1 MKKLICCLCSI
12 VAMCGVA
19 LAQGK
24 YSAPKSFNIVKQ
36 TVSPVVAKKEVP
48 KQVVPPILDVVEGSV
63 QFIDEDKN
71 GFVNANEQCR
81 IRLQVKNRGNGDGI
95 NCTANLYGE
104 GSTQGLIANNVKL
117 PVIKPNESVWVEI
130 PIKSS
135 INTETGTVL
144 FTVKIDEPNGF
155 GTEAKIQ
162 VGTRAFENP
171 FVEVASYQVTGG
183 NGGLLTKRDPF
194 TVQVMVQNT
203 GYGLAENVK
212 VQVSFPSKNSGIFC
226 TSGNDVVT
234 FPQIK
239 SGKTQIIE
247 YQFIANN
254 NYTSSDLPIT
264 VQISEK
270 YGKYAKNE
278 TMNLKFGQS
287 IGSNVVLNVKGHEE
301 QKHEIVKAS
310 FYSDVDVDIPISFT
324 KNDKTFVVVV
334 GNENYKSVSPVPYAL
349 NDSRIFKEYCEK
361 TLGVPSQNIHYA
373 PDATLN
379 NIRAEVK
386 WLKDIMEVY
395 SDAKIIFYYA
405 GHGIPDEAN
414 HSAYLLPVDGYGT
427 DVSTGYKLDLLYS
440 ELGKANQHV
449 TVFLD
454 ACFSG
459 AKREGDMLVA
469 ARGVAIKTKSGSP
482 QGNMVVFS
490 ASQGDETAAANDN
503 ERHGMFTYYLLKK
516 LKETQG
522 NVTYGILGD
531 YIRDNVK
538 KQTVISGKLQ
548 TPTVTP
554 SAAVQGDWRM
564 LKLK

>member
-12 VAMCGVA
+12 VALCGIA
-19 LAQGK
+19 LAQGN
-24 YSAPKSFNIVKQ
+24 YSAPKSFHIVKQ
-36 TVSPVVAKKEVP
+36 I
-48 KQVVPPILDVVEGSV
+48 VPPVLDVVDGSV

-71 GFVNANEQCR
+71 GFINANEQCK
-81 IRLQVKNRGNGDGI
+81 IRLQVKNSGMGDG
-95 NCTANLYGE
+95 YGCVAKISSAT
-104 GSTQGLIANNVKL
+104 GTTQGLTYSGKQL
-117 PVIKPNESVWVEI
+117 PVIKPNESIWVEI
-130 PIKSS
+130 PISATM
-135 INTETGTVL
+135 NTATGTVT
-144 FTVKIDEPNGF
+144 FTVLIDEPNGF
-155 GTEAKIQ
+155 GTNALIQ

-183 NGGLLTKRDPF
+183 NDGLLTKRAPF
-194 TVQVMVQNT
+194 TLQVMVQNT
-203 GYGLAENVK
+203 GYGLAENVS
-212 VQVSFPSKNSGIFC
+212 VNITFPSKNSGVFC
-226 TSGNDVVT
+226 TSGNETQT
-234 FPQIK
+234 FTTIP
-239 SGKTQIIE
+239 SGKKQIIE

-254 NYTSSDLPIT
+254 NYTATDLPIT
-264 VQISEK
+264 IQLSEK
-270 YGKYAKNE
+270 HGKFAKDE
-278 TMNLKFGQS
+278 TVNLKFGQT
-287 IGSNVVLNVKGHEE
+287 IGSNVVVNVKGHEE
-301 QKHEIVKAS
+301 QRQAIEKGS
-310 FYSDVDVDIPISFT
+310 FYSDVDVDIPIT
-324 KNDKTFVVVV
+324 YGKNDKTFVVVV

-490 ASQGDETAAANDN
+490 ASQGDETATANDN

-538 KQTVISGKLQ
+538 KQTVVSGKLQ

-554 SAAVQGDWRM
+554 STSIQDDWRM
-564 LKLK
+564 WKLK

>member
-12 VAMCGVA
+12 VALCGVV
-19 LAQGK
+19 LAQGN
-24 YSAPKSFNIVKQ
+24 YSAPKSFHIVKQ
-36 TVSPVVAKKEVP
+36 I
-48 KQVVPPILDVVEGSV
+48 VPPVLDVVDGSV

-71 GFVNANEQCR
+71 GFINANEQCK
-81 IRLQVKNRGNGDGI
+81 IRLQVKNSGMGDG
-95 NCTANLYGE
+95 YGCVAKISSAT
-104 GSTQGLIANNVKL
+104 GTTQGLTYSGKQL
-117 PVIKPNESVWVEI
+117 PVIKPNESIWVEI
-130 PIKSS
+130 PISATM
-135 INTETGTVL
+135 NTATGTVT
-144 FTVKIDEPNGF
+144 FTVQIDEPNGF
-155 GTEAKIQ
+155 GTNALIQ

-171 FVEVASYQVTGG
+171 FIEVASYQVTGG
-183 NGGLLTKRDPF
+183 NDGLLTKRAPF
-194 TVQVMVQNT
+194 TLQVMVQNT
-203 GYGLAENVK
+203 GYGLAENVS
-212 VQVSFPSKNSGIFC
+212 VNITFPSKNSGVFC
-226 TSGNDVVT
+226 TSGNETQT
-234 FPQIK
+234 FTTIP
-239 SGKTQIIE
+239 SGKKQIIE

-254 NYTSSDLPIT
+254 NYTATDLPIT
-264 VQISEK
+264 IQLSEK
-270 YGKYAKNE
+270 HGKFAKDE
-278 TMNLKFGQS
+278 TVNLKFGQT
-287 IGSNVVLNVKGHEE
+287 IGSNVVVNVKGHEE
-301 QKHEIVKAS
+301 QRQAIEKGS
-310 FYSDVDVDIPISFT
+310 FYSDVDVDIPISYA
-324 KNDKTFVVVV
+324 KNDKTFVVVI
-334 GNENYKSVSPVPYAL
+334 GNENYKAVSPVPYAL

-440 ELGKANQHV
+440 ELGKANQQV

-469 ARGVAIKTKSGSP
+469 ARGVAIKAKSGSP

-490 ASQGDETAAANDN
+490 ASQGDETATANDN

-522 NVTYGILGD
+522 NVSYGILGD

-538 KQTVISGKLQ
+538 KQTVVSGKLQ

-554 SAAVQGDWRM
+554 SASIQSDWRIW
-564 LKLK
+564 KLK

>member
-12 VAMCGVA
+12 VALCGIA
-19 LAQGK
+19 LAQGN
-24 YSAPKSFNIVKQ
+24 YSAPKSFHIVKQ
-36 TVSPVVAKKEVP
+36 I
-48 KQVVPPILDVVEGSV
+48 VPPVLDVVDGSV

-71 GFVNANEQCR
+71 GFINAKEQCK
-81 IRLQVKNRGNGDGI
+81 IRLQVKNSGMGDG
-95 NCTANLYGE
+95 YGCVAKISSAT
-104 GSTQGLIANNVKL
+104 GTTQGLTYSGKQL
-117 PVIKPNESVWVEI
+117 PVIKPNESIWVEI
-130 PIKSS
+130 PISATM
-135 INTETGTVL
+135 NTATGTVT
-144 FTVKIDEPNGF
+144 FTVLIDEPNGF
-155 GTEAKIQ
+155 GTNALIQ

-171 FVEVASYQVTGG
+171 FIEVASYQVTGG
-183 NGGLLTKRDPF
+183 NDGLLTKRAPF
-194 TVQVMVQNT
+194 TLQVMVQNT
-203 GYGLAENVK
+203 GYGLAENVS
-212 VQVSFPSKNSGIFC
+212 VNIMFPSKNSGVFC
-226 TSGNDVVT
+226 TSGNETQT
-234 FPQIK
+234 FTTIP
-239 SGKTQIIE
+239 SGKKQIIE

-254 NYTSSDLPIT
+254 NYTATDLPIT
-264 VQISEK
+264 IQLSEK
-270 YGKYAKNE
+270 HGKFAKDE
-278 TMNLKFGQS
+278 TVNLKFGQS
-287 IGSNVVLNVKGHEE
+287 IGSNVVVNVKGHEE
-301 QKHEIVKAS
+301 QRQAIEKGS
-310 FYSDVDVDIPISFT
+310 FYSDVDVDIPISFI

-440 ELGKANQHV
+440 ELGKTNQHV

-490 ASQGDETAAANDN
+490 ASQGDETATANDN

-522 NVTYGILGD
+522 NVSYGILGD

-538 KQTVISGKLQ
+538 KQTVVSGKLQ

-554 SAAVQGDWRM
+554 SASILDDWRM
-564 LKLK
+564 WKLK

>member
-12 VAMCGVA
+12 VALCGIA
-19 LAQGK
+19 LAQGN
-24 YSAPKSFNIVKQ
+24 YSAPKSFHIVKQ
-36 TVSPVVAKKEVP
+36 I
-48 KQVVPPILDVVEGSV
+48 VPPVLDVVDGSV

-71 GFVNANEQCR
+71 GFINANEQCK
-81 IRLQVKNRGNGDGI
+81 IRLQVKNSGMGDG
-95 NCTANLYGE
+95 YGCVAKISSAT
-104 GSTQGLIANNVKL
+104 GTTQGLTYSGKQL
-117 PVIKPNESVWVEI
+117 SVIKPNESIWVEI
-130 PIKSS
+130 PISATM
-135 INTETGTVL
+135 NTATGTVT
-144 FTVKIDEPNGF
+144 FTVLIDEPNGF
-155 GTEAKIQ
+155 GTNALIQ

-183 NGGLLTKRDPF
+183 NGGLLTKRAPF
-194 TVQVMVQNT
+194 TLQVMVQNT
-203 GYGLAENVK
+203 GYGLAENVS
-212 VQVSFPSKNSGIFC
+212 VNITFPSKNSGVFC
-226 TSGNDVVT
+226 TSGNETQT
-234 FPQIK
+234 FTTIP
-239 SGKTQIIE
+239 SGKKQIIE

-254 NYTSSDLPIT
+254 NYTATDLPIT
-264 VQISEK
+264 IQLSEK
-270 YGKYAKNE
+270 HGKFAKDE
-278 TMNLKFGQS
+278 TVNLKFGQT
-287 IGSNVVLNVKGHEE
+287 IGSNVVVNVKGHEE
-301 QKHEIVKAS
+301 QRQAIEKGS
-310 FYSDVDVDIPISFT
+310 FYSDVDVDIPISFI

-440 ELGKANQHV
+440 ELGKANQQV

-490 ASQGDETAAANDN
+490 ASQGDETATANDN

-538 KQTVISGKLQ
+538 KQTVVSGKLQ

-554 SAAVQGDWRM
+554 SASILDDWRM
-564 LKLK
+564 WKLK

>member
-12 VAMCGVA
+12 VALCGVA
-19 LAQGK
+19 FAQGN
-24 YSAPKSFNIVKQ
+24 YSTPKSFHIVKQ
-36 TVSPVVAKKEVP
+36 I
-48 KQVVPPILDVVEGSV
+48 VPPVLDVVEGSV

-71 GFVNANEQCR
+71 GFINANEQCK
-81 IRLQVKNRGNGDGI
+81 IRLQVKNSGMGDG
-95 NCTANLYGE
+95 YGCVAKISSAT
-104 GSTQGLIANNVKL
+104 GTTQGLTYSGKQL
-117 PVIKPNESVWVEI
+117 PVIKPNESIWVEI
-130 PIKSS
+130 PVSATM
-135 INTETGTVL
+135 NTATGTVT
-144 FTVKIDEPNGF
+144 FTVLIDEPNGF
-155 GTEAKIQ
+155 GTNALIQ

-183 NGGLLTKRDPF
+183 NDGLLTKRAPF
-194 TVQVMVQNT
+194 TLQVMVQNT
-203 GYGLAENVK
+203 GYGLAENVS
-212 VQVSFPSKNSGIFC
+212 VNITFPSKNSGVFC
-226 TSGNDVVT
+226 TSGNETQT
-234 FPQIK
+234 FATIP
-239 SGKTQIIE
+239 SGKKQIIE

-254 NYTSSDLPIT
+254 NYTATDLPIT
-264 VQISEK
+264 IQLSEK
-270 YGKYAKNE
+270 HGKFAKDE
-278 TMNLKFGQS
+278 TVNLKFGQS
-287 IGSNVVLNVKGHEE
+287 IGSNVVVNVKGHEE
-301 QKHEIVKAS
+301 QRQAIEKGS
-310 FYSDVDVDIPISFT
+310 FYSDVDVDIPLTFL

-490 ASQGDETAAANDN
+490 ASQGDETATANDN

-538 KQTVISGKLQ
+538 KQTVVSGKLQ

-554 SAAVQGDWRM
+554 SASIQDDWRM
-564 LKLK
+564 WKLK

>member
-12 VAMCGVA
+12 VALCGIA
-19 LAQGK
+19 LAQGN
-24 YSAPKSFNIVKQ
+24 YSAPKSFHIVKQ
-36 TVSPVVAKKEVP
+36 I
-48 KQVVPPILDVVEGSV
+48 VPPVLDVVDGSV

-71 GFVNANEQCR
+71 GFINANEQCK
-81 IRLQVKNRGNGDGI
+81 IRLQVKNSGMGDG
-95 NCTANLYGE
+95 YGCVAKISSAT
-104 GSTQGLIANNVKL
+104 GTTQGLTYSGKQL
-117 PVIKPNESVWVEI
+117 SVIKPNESIWVEI
-130 PIKSS
+130 PISATM
-135 INTETGTVL
+135 NTATGTVT
-144 FTVKIDEPNGF
+144 FTVLIDEPNGF
-155 GTEAKIQ
+155 GTNALIQ

-183 NGGLLTKRDPF
+183 NDGLLTKRAPF
-194 TVQVMVQNT
+194 TLQVMVQNT
-203 GYGLAENVK
+203 GYGLAENVS
-212 VQVSFPSKNSGIFC
+212 VNITFPSKNSGVFC
-226 TSGNDVVT
+226 TSGNETQT
-234 FPQIK
+234 FTTIP
-239 SGKTQIIE
+239 SGKKQIIE

-254 NYTSSDLPIT
+254 NYTATDLPIT
-264 VQISEK
+264 IQLSEK
-270 YGKYAKNE
+270 HGKFAKDE
-278 TMNLKFGQS
+278 TVNLKFGQT
-287 IGSNVVLNVKGHEE
+287 IGSNVVVNVKGHEE
-301 QKHEIVKAS
+301 QKQAIEKGS
-310 FYSDVDVDIPISFT
+310 FYSDVDVDIPVTFA

-490 ASQGDETAAANDN
+490 ASQGDETATANDN

-538 KQTVISGKLQ
+538 KQTVVSGKLQ

-554 SAAVQGDWRM
+554 SASIQSDWRM
-564 LKLK
+564 WKLK

>member
-12 VAMCGVA
+12 VALCGVV
-19 LAQGK
+19 LAQGN
-24 YSAPKSFNIVKQ
+24 YSAPKSFHIVKQ
-36 TVSPVVAKKEVP
+36 I
-48 KQVVPPILDVVEGSV
+48 VPPVLDVVDGSV

-71 GFVNANEQCR
+71 GFINANEQCK
-81 IRLQVKNRGNGDGI
+81 IRLQVKNSGMGDG
-95 NCTANLYGE
+95 YGCVAKISSAT
-104 GSTQGLIANNVKL
+104 GTTQGLTYSGKQL
-117 PVIKPNESVWVEI
+117 PVIKPNESIWVEI
-130 PIKSS
+130 PISATM
-135 INTETGTVL
+135 NTATGTVT
-144 FTVKIDEPNGF
+144 FTVQIDEPNGF
-155 GTEAKIQ
+155 GTNALIQ

-171 FVEVASYQVTGG
+171 FIEVASYQVTGG
-183 NGGLLTKRDPF
+183 NDGLLTKRAPF
-194 TVQVMVQNT
+194 TLQVMVQNT
-203 GYGLAENVK
+203 GYGLAENVS
-212 VQVSFPSKNSGIFC
+212 VNITFPSKNSGVFC
-226 TSGNDVVT
+226 TSGNETQT
-234 FPQIK
+234 FTTIP
-239 SGKTQIIE
+239 SGKKQIIE

-254 NYTSSDLPIT
+254 NYTATDLPIT
-264 VQISEK
+264 IQLSEK
-270 YGKYAKNE
+270 HGKFAKDE
-278 TMNLKFGQS
+278 TVNLKFGQT
-287 IGSNVVLNVKGHEE
+287 IGSNVVVNVKGHEE
-301 QKHEIVKAS
+301 QRQAIEKGS
-310 FYSDVDVDIPISFT
+310 FYSDVDVDIPISYA
-324 KNDKTFVVVV
+324 KNDKTFVVVI
-334 GNENYKSVSPVPYAL
+334 GNENYKAVSPVPYAL

-482 QGNMVVFS
+482 QRNMVVFS
-490 ASQGDETAAANDN
+490 ASQGDETATANDN

-538 KQTVISGKLQ
+538 KQTVVSGKLQ

-554 SAAVQGDWRM
+554 SASIQSDWRM
-564 LKLK
+564 WKLK